1 MQTRALAKADEDIYS
16 IFEDWLRQEGI
27 TAPPLWLADLHGPKP
42 LEDRLWFP
50 PQGDVNKWIE
60 NVSDDDFLAELGLA
74 TSDGS
79 VIVSGY
85 HETRSRNFVESARIA
100 TALVSPDT
108 ASALVRA
115 LQTVNNSWDYRI
127 PPAGDELEIDALPYK
142 LVGWLIDV
150 RHESGIDE
158 HDPFRYEIHAVECQ
172 PAHIVM
178 TALNLQ
184 CVFHDQ
190 VQWIEGEGRST
201 VFAYEAWGD
210 TRGDEPQERIRYDET
225 VRSHGWRLRAD
236 KYALQTLLNK
246 IGLDLIVE
254 IEITRRNK
262 GYDYSRYD
270 EEKVQEVRFDRVL
283 LLRSD
288 GTLEAAEGRLGTW
301 TVPGT

>member
-1 MQTRALAKADEDIYS
+1 MWYATGELMQTCALAKADEDIYS
-16 IFEDWLRQEGI
+16 IFEDWLQQEGI

-50 PQGDVNKWIE
+50 PQGDVNEWIE
-60 NVSDDDFLAELGLA
+60 NVSDDDFLAEIGLA

-127 PPAGDELEIDALPYK
+127 PPAGDKLELDAPPYK
-142 LVGWLIDV
+142 LVGWLVDV
-150 RHESGIDE
+150 RYESGIDE
-158 HDPFRYEIHAVECQ
+158 HDPFRYEVHAVECQ
-172 PAHIVM
+172 PAHNVM
-178 TALNLQ
+178 TVLNLQ
-184 CVFHDQ
+184 YVSHNQ
-190 VQWIEGEGRST
+190 VQWIKGEGEST
-201 VFAYEAWGD
+201 VFTYEAWGD
-210 TRGDEPQERIRYDET
+210 TRGDEPQERIRYDEA
-225 VRSHGWRLRAD
+225 VRSHGWRLQVD
-236 KYALQTLLNK
+236 KDALQTLLNK

-262 GYDYSRYD
+262 GYNGRTF
-270 EEKVQEVRFDRVL
+270 QL
-283 LLRSD
+283 
-288 GTLEAAEGRLGTW
+288 GEG
-301 TVPGT
+301 